1 VSSTAAILILIGIL
15 ALATFLILLPR
26 IVGRREARRLQ
37 ERPSRP
43 SAVSVEDAPTPVDDA
58 RLDDDVLPVED
69 VFIEDTV
76 DEVVVDEALVDEIET
91 IGLEALA
98 TPDVAV
104 EAPRLRDRLG
114 KTRATFSGLVGT
126 FRRGGKIDDDAW
138 DELEETL
145 LLADV
150 GMSTTEAVVAGVK
163 ERVAATQAKAD
174 ALPELLRDELAERLG
189 ATASDRTLHRAA
201 EGPSVWLLV
210 GVNGVGKTT
219 TAAKLAKRE
228 QADGARVLLAAAD
241 TFRAAAADQLG
252 MWADRLNCEIV
263 RGQDGGDPGAVVYD
277 ALEAA
282 HARHVDVVL
291 VDTAGRLHTKVNL
304 MNELEKLK
312 RIVERTPGALQE
324 VLLVLDASTG
334 QNGLTQ
340 AREFAGAVDITGVVL
355 TKLDGTAKGGVVLA
369 IEAEFGVPVKLVGL
383 GEGADDLVAFE
394 PTEFAAAL
402 VE

>member
-1 VSSTAAILILIGIL
+1 MSSTAAILIFIGIL

-26 IVGRREARRLQ
+26 IVGRREARRLE

-43 SAVSVEDAPTPVDDA
+43 SPVAVEDAPPVDVDV
-58 RLDDDVLPVED
+58 DDDLLPVED
-69 VFIEDTV
+69 VFLEDTV
-76 DEVVVDEALVDEIET
+76 DEVVVDEALVAEIET
-91 IGLEALA
+91 IPTDE
-98 TPDVAV
+98 TVV

-114 KTRATFSGLVGT
+114 KTRAAFSGLVGT
-126 FRRGGKIDDDAW
+126 FRRGGKIDDDDW

-163 ERVAATQAKAD
+163 ERATAAGADAD
-174 ALPELLRDELAERLG
+174 ALPDLLRDELAERLE

-201 EGPSVWLLV
+201 EGPSVWFLV

-252 MWADRLNCEIV
+252 MWASRLGCEVV

-282 HARHVDVVL
+282 HARNVDVVL

-394 PTEFAAAL
+394 PHEFAAAL

>member
-1 VSSTAAILILIGIL
+1 VSSTAALLVFIGIL

-26 IVGRREARRLQ
+26 IVGRREARRLE

-43 SAVSVEDAPTPVDDA
+43 SPVAVEDAPAPT
-58 RLDDDVLPVED
+58 VED
-69 VFIEDTV
+69 TDVDEV
-76 DEVVVDEALVDEIET
+76 DEVVVDEALVEEIEA
-91 IGLEALA
+91 IDVEA
-98 TPDVAV
+98 PVV

-126 FRRGGKIDDDAW
+126 FRRGGKIDDDSW

-150 GMSTTEAVVAGVK
+150 GMTTTEAVVAGVR
-163 ERVAATQAKAD
+163 ERATGQHVAAD
-174 ALPELLRDELAERLG
+174 ALPELLRDELAARLEATG
-189 ATASDRTLHRAA
+189 ADRSLHRAA
-201 EGPSVWLLV
+201 DGPSVWLLV

-252 MWADRLNCEIV
+252 MWADRLGCDLV

-282 HARHVDVVL
+282 HARNVDVVL

-312 RIVERTPGALQE
+312 RIIERTPGALQE

-340 AREFAGAVDITGVVL
+340 AREFANAVDITGVVL

-394 PTEFAAAL
+394 PAEFAAAL

>member
-1 VSSTAAILILIGIL
+1 VSSTAAILIFIGIL

-26 IVGRREARRLQ
+26 IVGRREARRLE

-43 SAVSVEDAPTPVDDA
+43 SPVAVEDAPPVDVDV
-58 RLDDDVLPVED
+58 DDDLLPVED
-69 VFIEDTV
+69 VFLEDTV
-76 DEVVVDEALVDEIET
+76 DEVVVDEALVAEIET
-91 IGLEALA
+91 IPTDE
-98 TPDVAV
+98 TVV

-114 KTRATFSGLVGT
+114 KTRAAFSGLVGT
-126 FRRGGKIDDDAW
+126 FRRGGKIDDDDW

-163 ERVAATQAKAD
+163 ERATAAGADAD
-174 ALPELLRDELAERLG
+174 ALPDLLRDELAERLE

-201 EGPSVWLLV
+201 EGPSVWFLV

-252 MWADRLNCEIV
+252 MWASRLGCEVV

-282 HARHVDVVL
+282 HARNVDVVL

-394 PTEFAAAL
+394 PHEFAAAL